1 MPEQFNQIAAPQ
13 LMLNNVNIA
22 IIPNTF
28 KYTEGL
34 GEQTMKTASAG
45 GGAVVQVTA
54 DDASKKKSKAEFQ
67 FYADAS
73 LIELALSVKQNLNR
87 NVLSGTDSQSSWS
100 RTFQQAM
107 LVNDYEIETGPDGK
121 MTLQF
126 ESLPCI

>member
-45 GGAVVQVTA
+45 GGSVVQVIA
-54 DDASKKKSKAEFQ
+54 DDASKKKSKCEFQ

-73 LIELALSVKQNLNR
+73 LIALTKTVKQNLNR
-87 NVLSGTDSQSSWS
+87 NIISGVDPQSDWS
-100 RTFQQAM
+100 RTFQQAI

-121 MTLQF
+121 LTLQF